1 MKPKTVI
8 ALMMFFR
15 FILKKV
21 SAAWRIY
28 EAIARQ
34 KAVETI
40 EKELEELENIFGLLV
55 MGSFVGLPSP
65 PMQIS
70 LDLMPFLEKE
80 LVLMTEKVDTAHEPI
95 SELFSVLD
103 IG

>member
-1 MKPKTVI
+1 MVI
-8 ALMMFFR
+8 AFMMFFR
-15 FILKKV
+15 DILMKV

-28 EAIARQ
+28 EAISRQ

-80 LVLMTEKVDTAHEPI
+80 LVRMTEKVDTAHAPI